1 MSVAFFWLSATRSA
15 GFMSQ
20 IRLLV
25 SDTVDITMEYGI
37 TTVVVDRFTAS
48 RAEKVTHATW
58 VSFLEMR
65 PAGARSVTFITGG
78 VSYGDCACA
87 PGTRGNAS
95 TTTASQIPTLT
106 GHAGRQLHLVFA
118 AAVMTGVPSGR
129 GS

>member
-25 SDTVDITMEYGI
+25 SDTLDITMEYGI
-37 TTVVVDRFTAS
+37 TTAVVRFTAS

-95 TTTASQIPTLT
+95 TTTASQVPTLA
-106 GHAGRQLHLVFA
+106 GHAARQLHLVSPA
-118 AAVMTGVPSGR
+118 PVTPAGT
-129 GS
+129 